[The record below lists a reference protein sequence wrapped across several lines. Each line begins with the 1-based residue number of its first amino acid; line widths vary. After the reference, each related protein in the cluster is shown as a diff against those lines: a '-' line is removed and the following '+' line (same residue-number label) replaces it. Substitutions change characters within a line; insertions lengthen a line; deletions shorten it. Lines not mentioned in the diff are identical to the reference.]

1 MAEFRIPGKIL
12 YGNNTAEYL
21 SSIKGERLLMVYDD
35 PAGKAAALKHL
46 KPSGIKIRL
55 FEAAPTHADTP
66 HIAEGTK
73 ALMEFKPDW
82 ILAVG
87 SHSAMD
93 TAKLIRIFYQRPDLT
108 LDDAIQ
114 GYAADISL
122 DKTRLITLPL
132 YNTNGG
138 EVTGSAFFT
147 DTKSEMECAVF
158 NPALMPDISIIDPAV
173 SSFPDSGKEALC
185 ILSTFVLAIE
195 ASICK
200 DCCFSRPMAL
210 EAIAL
215 LTGSIPAHASAPHST
230 ASLLYAQCLAG
241 MASANSPHGLCNAM
255 CRGCAPALGS
265 PSLGGLGAILLPEII
280 RQDEHQERYI
290 AAAQAMGLSDAT
302 ALADAVQE
310 YADMLGLPLTL
321 NEMGISKNLLLKKL
335 SRLSHKAAS
344 LLPSQSEDDIET
356 QKHIEQILRSAYSAD
371 K

>member
-12 YGNNTAEYL
+12 YSDNAAEYL
-21 SSIKGERLLMVYDD
+21 SSIKGERLLLVYDD

-46 KPSGIKIRL
+46 KPSGIEIRI
-55 FEAAPTHADTP
+55 FEAAPDHADAP

-82 ILAVG
+82 ILAAG
-87 SHSAMD
+87 GHSAMD

-108 LDDAIQ
+108 PDDAIQ

-147 DTKSEMECAVF
+147 DTKSEIECGIF
-158 NPALMPDISIIDPAV
+158 NPALMPDISIIDPAI
-173 SSFPDSGKEALC
+173 SSFSDSDREALC

-195 ASICK
+195 ASTCK

-210 EAIAL
+210 EAIAV
-215 LTGSIPAHASAPHST
+215 LTGTVPAHASAPHSP
-230 ASLLYAQCLAG
+230 AGLLYAQCLAG
-241 MASANSPHGLCNAM
+241 MASANSPYGLCSTLY
-255 CRGCAPALGS
+255 RVCAPALGS
-265 PSLGGLGAILLPEII
+265 PSLGGLGAVLLPRII
-280 RQDEHQERYI
+280 RMDRHQEMYL
-290 AAAQAMGLSDAT
+290 AAAHTMGLSDA
-302 ALADAVQE
+302 ASLADAVQE

-321 NEMGISKNLLLKKL
+321 NEMGISKNSLLKKL
-335 SRLSHKAAS
+335 SKLSHKAVS
-344 LLPSQSEDDIET
+344 LLPNQPEDDKET
-356 QKHIEQILRSAYSAD
+356 QKHIEQILRSAYSTD